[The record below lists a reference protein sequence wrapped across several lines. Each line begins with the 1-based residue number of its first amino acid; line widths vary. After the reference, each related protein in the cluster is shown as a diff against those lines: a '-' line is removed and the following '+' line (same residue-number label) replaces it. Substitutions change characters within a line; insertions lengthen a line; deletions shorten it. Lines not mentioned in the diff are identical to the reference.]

1 MSLDSVKSVE
11 TNVMELEIS
20 ATAEQFESACAK
32 AFNKAKKKI
41 SIPGFRKGKATRKM
55 VERVYGEG
63 VFYED
68 ALDILYPE
76 IVGEALE
83 SLERKPVASPY
94 DLDVKKIGK
103 DGLEITLKVVV
114 EPEVEVGE
122 YKGIQAKKKAVRV
135 TEKEVGEELAKLQER
150 NSRIEAVEGKEAAEG
165 DICDIA
171 FEGFVDGEAFDG
183 GQADNFDLTLG
194 SGQFIPGFEEQII
207 GHKAGDAF
215 DVVVTFPEDYGAEN
229 LAGKEATFKV
239 ELHEVKVKELPA
251 LDDEFAKDVS
261 EFDTLDELKA
271 DEKRKIKERK
281 QSEAENDFENT
292 VIDKLIEGMKAEVP
306 VQMIDA
312 RIEENIKQFEQNLQ
326 MQGLNLE
333 TYVKYTGGDVSALK
347 ESLRPQSERQ
357 VKIRL
362 CLDKI
367 AEIEKLEVSE
377 EELDAEM
384 QKYADSYKID
394 LATIKAVIPAEDVK
408 ADLAAEKAMK
418 LVKEN
423 CKA

>member
-1 MSLDSVKSVE
+1 MSVDSAKVVE
-11 TNVMELEIS
+11 TNVMELTVS
-20 ATAEQFESACAK
+20 ATAEQFEAACQK
-32 AFNKAKKKI
+32 AYNKAKKRI
-41 SIPGFRKGKATRKM
+41 TVPGFRKGKATRRM

-68 ALDILYPE
+68 ALDIIYPE
-76 IVGEALE
+76 IVGEALD
-83 SLERKPVASPY
+83 SLEKKPVAAPY

-103 DGLEITLKVVV
+103 EGLELVMKVVV
-114 EPEVEVGE
+114 EPDVEVGE
-122 YKGIQAKKKAVRV
+122 YKGIKAKKKAVRV
-135 TEKEVGEELAKLQER
+135 TEKEINEELAKLQER
-150 NSRIEAVEGKEAAEG
+150 NSTIEPVEDKKVAEG

-183 GQADNFDLTLG
+183 GQADNFDLTIG
-194 SGQFIPGFEEQII
+194 SGQFIPGFEDQII
-207 GHKAGDAF
+207 GHKAGDEF

-239 ELHEVKVKELPA
+239 VLHEVKQKVLPE

-261 EFDTLDELKA
+261 EFDTLEELKA
-271 DEKRKIKERK
+271 DEKKKIKERK
-281 QSEAENDFENT
+281 QSEAENDFENA
-292 VIDKLIEGMKAEVP
+292 VIDALIADMKAEIP
-306 VQMIDA
+306 SQMIDA
-312 RIEENIKQFEQNLQ
+312 RVDENVKQFEQNLQ

-333 TYVKYTGGDVSALK
+333 TYLKYTGGDASALK

-367 AEIEKLEVSE
+367 VELEKIEVSE
-377 EELDAEM
+377 EEVDAEM
-384 QKYADSYKID
+384 QKYADAYKLELD
-394 LATIKAVIPAEDVK
+394 VVKAAIPVDDVK

-418 LVKEN
+418 LVKDN
-423 CKA
+423 CKP

>member
-1 MSLDSVKSVE
+1 MSLDAVNQVE
-11 TNVMELEIS
+11 ANVLEITVS
-20 ATAEQFESACAK
+20 ADAEQFEAACQK
-32 AFNKAKKKI
+32 AYNKARKKI
-41 SIPGFRKGKATRKM
+41 TVPGFRKGKATRKM
-55 VERVYGEG
+55 VERVYGES

-83 SLERKPVASPY
+83 GLERKAVAAPY

-103 DGLEITLKVVV
+103 DGLELVMKVVV

-122 YKGIQAKKKAVRV
+122 YKGIKAKKKAVRV
-135 TEKEVGEELAKLQER
+135 TEKEINEEIAKLQER
-150 NSRIEAVEGKEAAEG
+150 NSTIEAVEDKEAAEG

-194 SGQFIPGFEEQII
+194 SGQFIPGFEDQII
-207 GHKAGDAF
+207 GHKAGDEF

-239 ELHEVKVKELPA
+239 KLHEVKVKVLPE

-271 DEKRKIKERK
+271 DEKKKIKENK
-281 QSEAENDFENT
+281 QKEAENDFENA
-292 VIDKLIEGMKAEVP
+292 VIDALIEGMKAEVP
-306 VQMIDA
+306 QQMIDA
-312 RIEENIKQFEQNLQ
+312 RIDENLKQFEQNLQ

-333 TYVKYTGGDVSALK
+333 TYVKYTGGDVSALR
-347 ESLRPQSERQ
+347 ESLKPQSERQ

-367 AEIEKLEVSE
+367 AELESIEVTE
-377 EELDAEM
+377 EEIDAEM
-384 QKYADSYKID
+384 QKYADAYKVELD
-394 LATIKAVIPAEDVK
+394 VIKAAIPVDDVK

>member
-1 MSLDSVKSVE
+1 MSLDSVKNIE
-11 TNVMELEIS
+11 ANVMELTIS
-20 ATAEQFESACAK
+20 ADAEKFEAACQK
-32 AFNKAKKKI
+32 AYNKAKKKI
-41 SIPGFRKGKATRKM
+41 TVPGFRKGKATRKM
-55 VERVYGEG
+55 IEKVYGEG

-68 ALDILYPE
+68 ALDIIYPE

-103 DGLEITLKVVV
+103 EGLEIVLKVVV

-122 YKGIQAKKKAVRV
+122 YKGIKAKKKAVRV

-150 NSRIEAVEGKEAAEG
+150 NSVINVAEDKEAAEG

-194 SGQFIPGFEEQII
+194 SGQFIPGFEDQII
-207 GHKAGDAF
+207 GHKAGDEF

-239 ELHEVKVKELPA
+239 VLHEVKVKELPE

-261 EFDTLDELKA
+261 EFDTLAELKA

-281 QSEAENDFENT
+281 QSEAENDFENA
-292 VIDKLIEGMKAEVP
+292 VIDKLIEGLKAEIP
-306 VQMIDA
+306 TQMIDA
-312 RIEENIKQFEQNLQ
+312 RIDENLKQFEQNLQ

-333 TYVKYTGGDVSALK
+333 TYVKYTGGDASALR

-367 AEIEKLEVSE
+367 VELEKIEVSE
-377 EELDAEM
+377 EEIDAQM
-384 QKYADSYKID
+384 QKYADAYKID
-394 LATIKAVIPAEDVK
+394 LETIKAVIPANDVK

-418 LVKEN
+418 LVKDS
-423 CKA
+423 CVA

>member
-1 MSLDSVKSVE
+1 MSLDSVKNIE
-11 TNVMELEIS
+11 ANVMELTIS
-20 ATAEQFESACAK
+20 ATGEQFEAACMK
-32 AFNKAKKKI
+32 AYNKAKKKI
-41 SIPGFRKGKATRKM
+41 SVPGFRKGKATRNMIEK
-55 VERVYGEG
+55 VYGEG

-68 ALDILYPE
+68 ALDIIYPE

-83 SLERKPVASPY
+83 SLERKPVAAPY

-103 DGLEITLKVVV
+103 EGLEIVLKVVV

-122 YKGIQAKKKAVRV
+122 YKGIKAKKKAVRV
-135 TEKEVGEELAKLQER
+135 SEKEVNEELAKLQER
-150 NSRIEAVEGKEAAEG
+150 NSRIEAVEDKAAAEG

-183 GQADNFDLTLG
+183 GQADNFDLTIG
-194 SGQFIPGFEEQII
+194 SGQFIPGFEDQIV
-207 GHKAGDAF
+207 GHKAGEEF

-239 ELHEVKVKELPA
+239 KLHEVKVKELPE
-251 LDDEFAKDVS
+251 LDDEFAKDIS

-281 QSEAENDFENT
+281 QSEAENDFENA
-292 VIDKLIEGMKAEVP
+292 VIDKLIEGMTAEIP
-306 VQMIDA
+306 AQMIEA
-312 RIEENIKQFEQNLQ
+312 RIDENLKQFEQNLQ

-333 TYVKYTGGDVSALK
+333 TYIQYTGGDASALRD
-347 ESLRPQSERQ
+347 SLRPQSERQ

-367 AEIEKLEVSE
+367 VALEGIEVSE
-377 EELDAEM
+377 EEVDAEM
-384 QKYADSYKID
+384 QKYADAYKID
-394 LATIKAVIPAEDVK
+394 LATIKAVIPAADIK

-423 CKA
+423 CVA

>member
-1 MSLDSVKSVE
+1 MSLDSVKNLE
-11 TNVMELEIS
+11 ANVLELTVS
-20 ATAEQFESACAK
+20 ASAEKFEDACMK
-32 AFNKAKKKI
+32 AYNKAKKKI
-41 SIPGFRKGKATRKM
+41 TVPGFRKGKATRKM
-55 VERVYGEG
+55 IEKVYGEG

-68 ALDILYPE
+68 ALDLIYPE
-76 IVGEALE
+76 VVGEAIE
-83 SLERKPVASPY
+83 SLERKAIAAPY
-94 DLDVKKIGK
+94 DVDIKKIGK
-103 DGLEITLKVVV
+103 EGVEMVMKVVV
-114 EPEVEVGE
+114 APEVEVGE

-135 TEKEVGEELAKLQER
+135 TEKEINEELTKIQEQL
-150 NSRIEAVEGKEAAEG
+150 STIEAEEKEAAEG

-207 GHKAGDAF
+207 GHKAGDEF

-239 ELHEVKVKELPA
+239 VLHEVKVKKLPEI
-251 LDDEFAKDVS
+251 DDDLAIDRG
-261 EFDTLDELKA
+261 FDTLDELKA
-271 DEKRKIKERK
+271 DEKKKIKERK

-292 VIDKLIEGMKAEVP
+292 VIDKLIEGLKAEIP
-306 VQMIDA
+306 EQMIDA
-312 RIEENIKQFEQNLQ
+312 RVDENIKQFEQNLQ

-333 TYVKYTGGDVSALK
+333 TYIKYTGGDESALRN
-347 ESLRPQSERQ
+347 SLRPQSERQ

-367 AEIEKLEVSE
+367 AELENIEVSE
-377 EELDAEM
+377 EEVNEEL

-394 LATIKAVIPAEDVK
+394 LETIKAVIPVADVK
-408 ADLAAEKAMK
+408 ADIAADKAMQ
-418 LVKEN
+418 LVKDN

>member
-1 MSLDSVKSVE
+1 MSLDAVNQVE
-11 TNVMELEIS
+11 ANVLEITVS
-20 ATAEQFESACAK
+20 ADAEQFEAACQK
-32 AFNKAKKKI
+32 AYNKARKKI
-41 SIPGFRKGKATRKM
+41 AIPGFRKGKATRKM

-83 SLERKPVASPY
+83 GLERKAVAAPY

-103 DGLEITLKVVV
+103 EGLELVMKVVV

-122 YKGIQAKKKAVRV
+122 YKGIKAKKKAVRV
-135 TEKEVGEELAKLQER
+135 TEKEINEEIAKLQER
-150 NSRIEAVEGKEAAEG
+150 NSTIEAVEDKEAAEG

-194 SGQFIPGFEEQII
+194 SGQFIPGFEDQIV
-207 GHKAGDAF
+207 GHKAGDEF

-239 ELHEVKVKELPA
+239 KLHEAKVKVLPE

-271 DEKRKIKERK
+271 DEKKKIKENK
-281 QSEAENDFENT
+281 QKEAENDFENA
-292 VIDKLIEGMKAEVP
+292 VIDALIEGMKAEIP
-306 VQMIDA
+306 QQMIDA
-312 RIEENIKQFEQNLQ
+312 RIDENLKQFEQNLQ

-333 TYVKYTGGDVSALK
+333 TYVKYTGGDVSALR
-347 ESLRPQSERQ
+347 ESLKPQSERQ

-367 AEIEKLEVSE
+367 AALENIEVTE
-377 EELDAEM
+377 EEIDAEM
-384 QKYADSYKID
+384 QKYADAYKVELD
-394 LATIKAVIPAEDVK
+394 VIKAAIPVDDVK
-408 ADLAAEKAMK
+408 ADLAAEKAMN

>member
-1 MSLDSVKSVE
+1 MSLDAVNQVE
-11 TNVMELEIS
+11 ANVLEITVS
-20 ATAEQFESACAK
+20 ADAEKFEAACQK
-32 AFNKAKKKI
+32 AYNKAKKKI
-41 SIPGFRKGKATRKM
+41 TIPGFRKGKATRKM
-55 VERVYGEG
+55 VERVYGES

-68 ALDILYPE
+68 ALDIVYPE
-76 IVGEALE
+76 IVGEALD
-83 SLERKPVASPY
+83 SLERKAVAAPY

-103 DGLEITLKVVV
+103 EGLELVMKVVV

-122 YKGIQAKKKAVRV
+122 YKGIKAKKKAVRV
-135 TEKEVGEELAKLQER
+135 TEKEINEEIAKLQER
-150 NSRIEAVEGKEAAEG
+150 NSTIEAVEDKEAAEG

-194 SGQFIPGFEEQII
+194 SGQFIPGFEDQII
-207 GHKAGDAF
+207 GHKAGDEF

-239 ELHEVKVKELPA
+239 KLHEVKVKVLPE

-271 DEKRKIKERK
+271 DEKRKIKENK
-281 QSEAENDFENT
+281 QKEAENDFENA
-292 VIDKLIEGMKAEVP
+292 VIDALIEGMTAEIP
-306 VQMIDA
+306 EQMIEA
-312 RIEENIKQFEQNLQ
+312 RIDENLKQFEQNLQ

-333 TYVKYTGGDVSALK
+333 TYVKYTGGDAAALR
-347 ESLRPQSERQ
+347 ESLKPQSERQ

-367 AEIEKLEVSE
+367 AELEGIEVTE
-377 EELDAEM
+377 EEIDAEM
-384 QKYADSYKID
+384 QKYADAYKVELD
-394 LATIKAVIPAEDVK
+394 VIKAAIPVDDVK
-408 ADLAAEKAMK
+408 ADLAAEKAMN

>member
-1 MSLDSVKSVE
+1 MSLDAVNQVE
-11 TNVMELEIS
+11 ANVLEITVS
-20 ATAEQFESACAK
+20 ADAEQFEAACQK
-32 AFNKAKKKI
+32 AYNKARKKI
-41 SIPGFRKGKATRKM
+41 AIPGFRKGKATRKM

-83 SLERKPVASPY
+83 GLERKAVAAPY

-103 DGLEITLKVVV
+103 EGLELVMKVVV

-122 YKGIQAKKKAVRV
+122 YKGIKAKKKAVRV
-135 TEKEVGEELAKLQER
+135 TEKEINEEIAKLQER
-150 NSRIEAVEGKEAAEG
+150 NSTIEAVEDKEAAEG

-171 FEGFVDGEAFDG
+171 FEGFVDDEAFDG

-194 SGQFIPGFEEQII
+194 SGQFIPGFEDQIV
-207 GHKAGDAF
+207 GHKAGDEF

-239 ELHEVKVKELPA
+239 KLHEVKVKVLPE

-271 DEKRKIKERK
+271 DEKKKIKENK
-281 QSEAENDFENT
+281 QKEAENDFENA
-292 VIDKLIEGMKAEVP
+292 VIDALIEGMKAEIP
-306 VQMIDA
+306 QQMIDA
-312 RIEENIKQFEQNLQ
+312 RIDENLKQFEQNLQ

-333 TYVKYTGGDVSALK
+333 TYVKYTGGDVSALR
-347 ESLRPQSERQ
+347 ESLKPQSERQ

-362 CLDKI
+362 CLDRI
-367 AEIEKLEVSE
+367 AALENIEVTE
-377 EELDAEM
+377 EEIDAEM
-384 QKYADSYKID
+384 QKYADAYKVELD
-394 LATIKAVIPAEDVK
+394 VIKAAIPVDDVK
-408 ADLAAEKAMK
+408 ADLAAEKAMN